1 VSERTAPAWLAP
13 EPVVE
18 RVALGDGRSWV
29 DVVRGL
35 VPDGERVHDELKASV
50 RWEQGKVFR
59 YERWIE
65 EPRMG
70 GFQRADERHPALVE
84 VGRWLGRRYGVPLD
98 GPGLAMYR
106 DERDSVGW
114 HRDRELR
121 YLDDTVIGILSL
133 GQARSFLVRPLTDTR
148 MDHDDPTDVLDFR
161 PRSGDVVVMGGRCQ
175 AAYLHA
181 VPKSPHGRCASRI
194 SAQWRWTSRT
204 GRRDTNP
211 GYYAPRRFSR

>member
-1 VSERTAPAWLAP
+1 MSERLAPAWLAADAA
-13 EPVVE
+13 VE
-18 RVALGDGRSWV
+18 RVALDDRSWV

-35 VPDGERVHDELKASV
+35 VPDGERVHDDLKASV
-50 RWEQGKVFR
+50 RWEQGRVFR

-65 EPRMG
+65 EPRLG
-70 GFQRADERHPALVE
+70 GWQAATERHPALREVE
-84 VGRWLGRRYGVPLD
+84 AWLGRRYGKRFD
-98 GPGLAMYR
+98 GPGLALYR

-133 GQARSFLVRPLTDTR
+133 GQARSFLVRPLTDRR
-148 MDHDDPTDVLDFR
+148 MDHDDPTGVLDFR
-161 PRSGDVVVMGGRCQ
+161 PRSGDVIVMGGRCQ

-181 VPKSPHGRCASRI
+181 VPKHFGGRCTSRI

-211 GYYAPRRFSR
+211 GYYAPRRFD